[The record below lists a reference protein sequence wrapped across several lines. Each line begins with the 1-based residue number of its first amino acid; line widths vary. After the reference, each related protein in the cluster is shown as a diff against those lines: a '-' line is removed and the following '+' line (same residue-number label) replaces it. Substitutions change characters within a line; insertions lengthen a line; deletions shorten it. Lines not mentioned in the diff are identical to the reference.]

1 MTGADEDGKTAQSGP
16 PGMVRLTDQL
26 GPLVARLRDWA
37 SEPACYEVPPPSLLL
52 EAADEL
58 ERCTRSPM
66 TDEQLWRNDEI
77 MSLNADFGWHME
89 TIRMFVAA
97 VERAHGIRRA

>member
-1 MTGADEDGKTAQSGP
+1 MN
-16 PGMVRLTDQL
+16 TDQATNTTPKAVCSTAML
-26 GPLVARLRDWA
+26 GPLVARLREWA
-37 SEPACYEVPPPSLLL
+37 SEPACYEVPPQSLLL

-58 ERCTRSPM
+58 ERCERSPL

-77 MSLNADFGWHME
+77 MSLNADLGWHME